1 MKPITLEQAKN
12 LEYRDMLYDLTL
24 KNADGSPMRW
34 RVNGKPKTWKRNPE
48 RVKVPIKYGLRGFDY
63 LDENNLGYFSLTKE

>member
-12 LEYRDMLYDLTL
+12 LEYRDMLYHLTL

-48 RVKVPIKYGLRGFDY
+48 RVKVPIKHGLRKFDY
-63 LDENNLGYFSLTKE
+63 LDENNLGYFSLTEE